1 MCWERGGKKM
11 ARLPNVTR
19 DQLKPEEQKFY
30 DSIADSRGSVRGPY
44 GVLLHSPDLAAR
56 VAHTGSY
63 VRFNL
68 DLPESLKET
77 VIIATARE
85 IKNQYEFAAH
95 ARLARQA
102 GVSENTI
109 QAIARGAAPQGL
121 SGDEEKLV
129 RYVHELLRNHKISDA
144 TFNAVKDRF
153 GVQKTLELTALIGH
167 YLLVGQILT
176 AFEVDLPE
184 GVKAEI
190 PD

>member
-1 MCWERGGKKM
+1 M

>member
-1 MCWERGGKKM
+1 M
-11 ARLPNVTR
+11 ARLTNVTR
-19 DQLKPEEQKFY
+19 DQLKPEQQKFY
-30 DSIADSRGSVRGPY
+30 DSIADSRGTVRGPY

-63 VRFNL
+63 VRFDL
-68 DLPESLKET
+68 DVPESLKET

-109 QAIARGAAPQGL
+109 QAIARGSAPQGL

-153 GVQKTLELTALIGH
+153 GMQKTLELTALIGH